1 MHIYIVMR
9 TSTDSSAVC
18 LGNVLQKKPR
28 QSGSSKI
35 YARILV
41 RSRTQFST
49 ELTHTFTHWVQLEFA
64 EMWFQSWTVLSQH
77 CKTSV
82 FLLIFAND
90 MMHSFSIISLYLNE
104 IYM

>member
-49 ELTHTFTHWVQLEFA
+49 ELTHTCTGF
-64 EMWFQSWTVLSQH
+64 SWS
-77 CKTSV
+77 
-82 FLLIFAND
+82 LLKCGFSYGQFY
-90 MMHSFSIISLYLNE
+90 HSTTDFCQRHDAQF
-104 IYM
+104 